1 MQQKILLDNLVLDF
15 IQVLLF
21 QIMLKFILNNNQIK
35 VELNGHQMDLGIM
48 KSLTLIILDLKEVQ
62 K

>member
-35 VELNGHQMDLGIM
+35 VELNGHQMDQGIM
-48 KSLTLIILDLKEVQ
+48 KLLTLIILDLKEVQ